1 MAITIRSLL
10 TSGPVW
16 VPLTTGSSVRLS
28 PGQTSGELP
37 DVVMAGNAQA
47 DRLREL
53 GVIDVETV
61 TEAAED
67 APPAAEPAA
76 ATEPVRARKR
86 PDSAG

>member
-1 MAITIRSLL
+1 MAIKIRSLL

-28 PGQTSGELP
+28 PGQTSAELP
-37 DVVMAGNAQA
+37 DVAMAGNAKA
-47 DRLREL
+47 DQLRQL

-61 TEAAED
+61 AEEPTTAA
-67 APPAAEPAA
+67 
-76 ATEPVRARKR
+76 EPVRARKR